1 MTWNEANGWSC
12 NASRR
17 LLPIHK
23 TTMSGVLLVDQ
34 GDLPSLAVLA
44 LESAPQEL
52 VLYHYGGADQAG
64 PRREA
69 AARTHE
75 SLGVKRLIVDRT
87 PEADL
92 GGNAEKTT
100 EALHEACLLVRAAV
114 VASRLRCG
122 RVIWPRQVALDAA
135 AVGEVVQRASMAAS
149 LAQLGRP
156 DEFLIDLPVVDLT
169 DEQLVELAEE
179 AGAPMGAFW
188 PCAGSAARP
197 CGQCRPCLRWQAAF
211 DAAGVEWPW
220 QVVAVRS

>member
-1 MTWNEANGWSC
+1 MKWNEANAGSC

-44 LESAPQEL
+44 LDSAPQEL
-52 VLYHYGGADQAG
+52 VLYHYGGADPAA

-75 SLGVKRLIVDRT
+75 SLGVKRLIVDHL

-100 EALHEACLLVRAAV
+100 EGLHEACLLVRAAV

-122 RVIWPRQVALDAA
+122 RVIWPRQVALDADA
-135 AVGEVVQRASMAAS
+135 IVVTAVDVVPNCAVARQ
-149 LAQLGRP
+149 QDHP
-156 DEFLIDLPVVDLT
+156 PVD
-169 DEQLVELAEE
+169 
-179 AGAPMGAFW
+179 P
-188 PCAGSAARP
+188 R
-197 CGQCRPCLRWQAAF
+197 
-211 DAAGVEWPW
+211 GVEDVPEVSSKTCLGW
-220 QVVAVRS
+220 